1 MRVIAGIYKGRRLKT
16 LEGMN
21 VRPTSDRLRET
32 LFNVLA
38 LQIEGARFI
47 DICAGTGAVGIE
59 AKSRGAA
66 SVTFIE
72 ASRKA
77 AAIIE
82 ENLRYLGITDG
93 VRVINRDALAA
104 LKKLAQGE
112 MQFDLCYFDPP
123 YESEIHS
130 PVLWQIVKHN
140 LLAEGGIVIVE
151 HRRRLPLSPSYD
163 QLRPYREIVQGETSL
178 TFYAMERGREIRE

>member
-1 MRVIAGIYKGRRLKT
+1 MRVIAGMYKGRRLKT
-16 LEGMN
+16 LEGMH
-21 VRPTSDRLRET
+21 VSPTADRLRET

-38 LQIEGARFI
+38 PQIEGARFI
-47 DICAGTGAVGIE
+47 DICAGSGAVGIE
-59 AKSRGAA
+59 AKSRGVA
-66 SVTFIE
+66 SVIFIE

-82 ENLRYLGITDG
+82 ENLRYLGIDEG

-104 LKKLAQGE
+104 LKNLGQRE

-130 PVLWQIVKHN
+130 PVLWQIAKHN
-140 LLAEGGIVIVE
+140 LLAEGGLVIVE
-151 HRRRLPLSPSYD
+151 HRRRLTLSLCYD

-178 TFYAMERGREIRE
+178 TFYAMER